1 MRKRG
6 KGPKSSMWSG
16 YGELTIY
23 MSKEDLPILSAVI
36 QLIILLDPQL
46 RSYRLRAENTTS
58 GM

>member
-1 MRKRG
+1 
-6 KGPKSSMWSG
+6 MWSG

-23 MSKEDLPILSAVI
+23 MSKEDLLVLSAVI
-36 QLIILLDPQL
+36 QLISLQDPQL